1 MKTQYY
7 IVFINVNNFL
17 IQSKRFVQNCTHNVF
32 FLLNYDYLLS
42 CISFLLGIRVM
53 VFNATF
59 NNISAISRRSVL
71 LVEKPAEKT
80 DLLQVTDKL

>member
-7 IVFINVNNFL
+7 IVFNNVKNCL

-42 CISFLLGIRVM
+42 CLSFLLGIRDYG
-53 VFNATF
+53 
-59 NNISAISRRSVL
+59 I
-71 LVEKPAEKT
+71 
-80 DLLQVTDKL
+80 